1 MKIDICAIR
10 NEEAVHFLKE
20 NNSRNE
26 VVFDTD
32 SDFWLGAFFEGEL
45 IGVNGICYGKNYF
58 KNKSLFVKKTFRKNG
73 CAKLLSKKIIELFGH
88 EKMIAYARPI
98 SVYFYEKY
106 FGFETVQKLKN
117 GTEKM
122 VRIIK

>member
-1 MKIDICAIR
+1 MEIEIRAIR
-10 NEEAVHFLKE
+10 NEEAVYFLKQ

-45 IGVNGICYGKNYF
+45 IGVNGICYKKNHF

-73 CAKLLSKKIIELFGH
+73 CAKLLSKKIIELFG
-88 EKMIAYARPI
+88 ECCFLRIKVMMITI
-98 SVYFYEKY
+98 HVIL
-106 FGFETVQKLKN
+106 KLIRN
-117 GTEKM
+117 ENSL
-122 VRIIK
+122 IKIKDLFLNEI

>member
-10 NEEAVHFLKE
+10 NEEAVYFLKE

-58 KNKSLFVKKTFRKNG
+58 KNKSLFVKKNFRKNG
-73 CAKLLSKKIIELFGH
+73 CAKLL
-88 EKMIAYARPI
+88 
-98 SVYFYEKY
+98 
-106 FGFETVQKLKN
+106 
-117 GTEKM
+117 
-122 VRIIK
+122 

>member
-1 MKIDICAIR
+1 MKIEIRAIR

-20 NNSRNE
+20 NHTRNE

-32 SDFWLGAFFEGEL
+32 SDFWLGAFFNEKL
-45 IGVNGICYGKNYF
+45 IGVNGICYKKNYF
-58 KNKSLFVKKTFRKNG
+58 KNKSLFVKKNFRKNG

-106 FGFETVQKLKN
+106 FGFKTIQKFKN

>member
-10 NEEAVHFLKE
+10 NEEAVYFLKE
-20 NNSRNE
+20 QNSRNE

-45 IGVNGICYGKNYF
+45 IGVNGICYIKNYF
-58 KNKSLFVKKTFRKNG
+58 KIKSLFVKKTFRKNG

-88 EKMIAYARPI
+88 EKMIVYARPI

-106 FGFETVQKLKN
+106 FGFKTIQKFKN

-122 VRIIK
+122 MRFIK